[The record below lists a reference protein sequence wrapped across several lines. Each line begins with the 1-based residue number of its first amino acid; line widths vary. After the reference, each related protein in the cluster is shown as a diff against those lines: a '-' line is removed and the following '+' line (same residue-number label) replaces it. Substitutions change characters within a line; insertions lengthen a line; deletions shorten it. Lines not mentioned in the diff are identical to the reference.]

1 MKKKWLL
8 AGSVNIPAFSNVK
21 DKYGYIP
28 VPVVSEA
35 LLVALI
41 SLTTQK
47 KNTGKLLCLLIGFV
61 TFQHSKQLNYLDIL

>member
-28 VPVVSEA
+28 VPVASEA

-47 KNTGKLLCLLIGFV
+47 KYRE
-61 TFQHSKQLNYLDIL
+61 TFMSPYRICYLPTQ

>member
-8 AGSVNIPAFSNVK
+8 TGSVNIPAFSNVK

-28 VPVVSEA
+28 VPVASEA

-47 KNTGKLLCLLIGFV
+47 KKYRE
-61 TFQHSKQLNYLDIL
+61 TFMSPYRICYLPTQ